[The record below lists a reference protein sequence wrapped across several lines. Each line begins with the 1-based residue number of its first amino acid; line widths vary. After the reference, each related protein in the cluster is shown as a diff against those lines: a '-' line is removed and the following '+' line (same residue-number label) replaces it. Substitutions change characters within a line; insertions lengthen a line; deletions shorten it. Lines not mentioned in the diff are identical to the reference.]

1 MILRDL
7 VLICLLKKSVSYI
20 HIYRH
25 SVRHTASFEGA
36 ATKEQVFTSNMRI
49 LIVCNWEKH
58 GIHTF

>member
-25 SVRHTASFEGA
+25 SVRHTAIFEGA
-36 ATKEQVFTSNMRI
+36 ATKE
-49 LIVCNWEKH
+49 
-58 GIHTF
+58 